1 MNRRNFLFLSALSP
15 LLAKDFIKADKDV
28 YLPLNDIRTLY
39 DIDRRLKRLRRFI
52 GYANF
57 NFISLDTAF
66 YYARNYSAIGEFT
79 QNEKNL
85 IEKLFY
91 SNPTQ
96 YGFYGNKTVDSIT
109 QKINEKD
116 LEKIPHSGHYIYK
129 GKPLADYKR
138 ILKDIG
144 DNIVL
149 TSGVRS
155 VVKQLSLY
163 TSKLIQLHG
172 NVSQTSSIIAPPA
185 YTYHAISDFDV
196 GKKGWGNRNFSEE
209 FAHTEEFAKMI
220 KLNYISIRYTPNNKD
235 GVRFEPWH
243 VKVI

>member
-1 MNRRNFLFLSALSP
+1 MNRRNFLLLTTLSP
-15 LLAKDFIKADKDV
+15 VFAKDFIKLGSQTNLHIKD
-28 YLPLNDIRTLY
+28 LQTLQSLNN
-39 DIDRRLKRLRRFI
+39 RLNRLRRFV

-66 YYARNYSAIGEFT
+66 YYARNYSKVEEFT
-79 QNEKNL
+79 KEEKQL

-91 SNPTQ
+91 SDPSQ
-96 YGFYGNKTVDSIT
+96 FGFYGKKTVSSMT
-109 QKINEKD
+109 ETINEKD
-116 LEKIPHSGHYIYK
+116 LEKILYSGHYIYK
-129 GKPLADYKR
+129 GKPLADYQR

-144 DNIVL
+144 DNIIL

-163 TSKLIQLHG
+163 SSKLLQLNG
-172 NVSQTSSIIAPPA
+172 NLSEASSIIAPPA

-196 GKKGWGNRNFSEE
+196 GKKGWGNKNFTEE
-209 FAHTEEFAKMI
+209 FARTEEFAKMQ
-220 KLNYISIRYTPNNKD
+220 KLNYVTIRYTLNNKD

>member
-15 LLAKDFIKADKDV
+15 VFAKDYIEIGDRTNLHINDLKTLKS
-28 YLPLNDIRTLY
+28 LND
-39 DIDRRLKRLRRFI
+39 RLRRLRRFV
-52 GYANF
+52 GFANF

-66 YYARNYSAIGEFT
+66 YYARNYPSIGKFT
-79 QNEKNL
+79 EEEKYL

-91 SNPTQ
+91 TRPTQ
-96 YGFYGNKTVDSIT
+96 FGFYGEKTVDSLT

-116 LEKIPHSGHYIYK
+116 LEKIPYSGHYIYK

-138 ILKDIG
+138 ILKDVG
-144 DNIVL
+144 DNIIL

-163 TSKLIQLHG
+163 SSKLLQLNG
-172 NVSQTSSIIAPPA
+172 NLSEASSIIAPPA

-209 FAHTEEFAKMI
+209 FARTEEFAKMQ
-220 KLNYISIRYTPNNKD
+220 KLNYVTIRYTHDNKD